1 MRKLKI
7 IAGNSHRA
15 LAQNISDKLGIRL
28 TEIESVRFGNDNLLY
43 QIKENVRECDVFFIQ
58 TTCPP
63 VHEIIF
69 ESLMVINALKHA
81 SAIRITSVFP
91 YFPYARSDKK
101 DQSRICITARLIADL
116 LETAG
121 SNRVLTM
128 DLHSPQIQGFFSTPC
143 DQLIATK
150 TICNYLKK
158 EKDLSN
164 YVLVSADVGK
174 SKTLSNYAKLLNLP
188 LAIVD
193 KRRLGN
199 NDDIIPTHLIGSVK
213 GKSALIVDDEI
224 ASGNTLCKSA
234 QFLVEKK
241 GATKVIAAA
250 VHPVFTEKTIE
261 NLNNSPIEELIVT
274 DTIPLRQKQS
284 LCKKKIVV
292 LSVAELFANA
302 IQRIHE
308 GDSVSDLF

>member
-1 MRKLKI
+1 MRQLKI
-7 IAGNSHRA
+7 ISGNSHQVFA
-15 LAQNISDKLGIRL
+15 KSIANKLGVPLTPIISIR
-28 TEIESVRFGNDNLLY
+28 FNNDNILY
-43 QIKENVRECDVFFIQ
+43 QITENVRECDVFFIQ

-63 VHEIIF
+63 VQEIIF
-69 ESLMVINALKHA
+69 ESLVVINALKHA
-81 SAIRITSVFP
+81 SAVRITSVFP
-91 YFPYARSDKK
+91 YFPYSRSDKK
-101 DQSRICITARLIADL
+101 DQSRICITARLVADL

-150 TICNYLKK
+150 TICNYLNTN
-158 EKDLSN
+158 KDISD

-174 SKTLSNYAKLLNLP
+174 SKTLSNYIKLLNLP

-199 NDDIIPTHLIGSVK
+199 SDDIIPTHLIGSVA
-213 GKSALIVDDEI
+213 GKNILIVDDEI
-224 ASGNTLCKSA
+224 ASGNTLCKA
-234 QFLVEKK
+234 AKFLVEQK
-241 GATKVIAAA
+241 GAKKVIAAA
-250 VHPVFTEKTIE
+250 VHPVFTQKTLE
-261 NLNNSPIEELIVT
+261 NLNHSPIEELIVT
-274 DTIPLRQKQS
+274 DTIPLGVDLKQ
-284 LCKKKIVV
+284 CKKKISI